1 MLGCEWISLR
11 DGVRIDLDGE
21 CSAATHGQIMP
32 LPPRSFSLL
41 ASHRTGDTRIL
52 IAMHSLLNLA
62 RLARTAL
69 WAPAHPLPLSGG
81 QSQWRISIA
90 LTFLLLLIGPHMR
103 ALSSQ
108 TRDLGSYDVVVYRA
122 TAAGAVAAIA
132 AAESGARVVIVESGR
147 NVGGMVSGGLG
158 RTDMDRQQH
167 LIGGFAGEFYRR
179 VGRHYDQPLAWFFE
193 PHVAERVFRDWLQE
207 AGVPVHFEQRLVS
220 VEKEGARIVRLV
232 TDTGASY
239 GAAVFIDASY
249 EGDLLKEAGISYA
262 VGRESRSKYG
272 ENYAGRHDFLP
283 GGHQLRVPTPARD
296 SDGNLLPY
304 VTPEEEL
311 VPTGEGDG
319 KIQAFC
325 FRLCLTSN
333 PTNRIEIGPPEGYDP
348 ARFGLVR
355 SYVRALGGS
364 ARLGDFT
371 GIASMP
377 NQKTD
382 LNAGGGVSVNLPGAG
397 LEYIEATPERRR
409 EIWEEHRSWA
419 HGLLYFLGNDPSVPE
434 SLRVE
439 ARQWGL
445 PRDEFAETG
454 HWPHQMYVREA
465 RRMYGEHVLTE
476 RDLLGDTAK
485 YDSIGMGQYNIDIRE
500 VQWVGRTVYRFPNVR
515 QEVLMEGYVSVP
527 VEPYEIPY
535 RSLLPRYHE
544 CSNLLVPVAISAS
557 HVAFASFRMEPQF
570 MIAGHASGVAAALS
584 LRLNVPVHHVP
595 VAELQAL
602 LRAQGQILRY

>member
-1 MLGCEWISLR
+1 L
-11 DGVRIDLDGE
+11 
-21 CSAATHGQIMP
+21 
-32 LPPRSFSLL
+32 
-41 ASHRTGDTRIL
+41 TGDADRIV
-52 IAMHSLLNLA
+52 AVNSLLNFAWLLRFPLRPPGHPFPLQRGPFTF
-62 RLARTAL
+62 RLKS
-69 WAPAHPLPLSGG
+69 APC
-81 QSQWRISIA
+81 
-90 LTFLLLLIGPHMR
+90 LLLILFGLHMP
-103 ALSSQ
+103 AQPNQ
-108 TRDLGSYDVVVYRA
+108 TCHAASLDVVVYRA

-132 AAESGARVVIVESGR
+132 AAETGARVVIVESGR
-147 NVGGMVSGGLG
+147 NIGGMVSGGLG

-179 VGRHYDQPLAWFFE
+179 VGRYYDQPLAWFFE
-193 PHVAERVFRDWLQE
+193 PHVAERVFREWLEE
-207 AGVPVHFEQRLVS
+207 AGVSVHFEHRLVS
-220 VEKEGARIVRLV
+220 VEQEGARIVRLI
-232 TDTGASY
+232 TDQGASY
-239 GAAVFIDASY
+239 EAAVFIDASY
-249 EGDLLKEAGISYA
+249 EGDLLKEAGVSYT

-272 ENYAGRHDFLP
+272 EQYAGRHDFLP
-283 GGHQLRVPTPARD
+283 GGHQLRAATPARD
-296 SDGNLLPY
+296 DNGNLFPY

-333 PTNRIEIGPPEGYDP
+333 PTNRIEIGRPEGYDP

-355 SYVRALGGS
+355 GYVRALGES

-371 GIASMP
+371 GIAPMP
-377 NQKTD
+377 NHKTD

-397 LEYIEATPERRR
+397 LEYIEAAPERRR

-434 SLRVE
+434 SLRLE
-439 ARQWGL
+439 ARRWGL

-454 HWPHQMYVREA
+454 HWPHQMYIREA

-476 RDLLGDTAK
+476 HDLLRGTTQ

-500 VQWVGRTVYRFPNVR
+500 VQWIGRTVYRFPDVR

-535 RSLLPRYHE
+535 RSLLPRSHE

-570 MIAGHASGVAAALS
+570 MIAGHAAGVAAALS
-584 LRLNVPVHHVP
+584 LRLDVPVHQVP
-595 VAELQAL
+595 IVELQAL
-602 LRAQGQILRY
+602 LRAQGQILRQ

>member
-1 MLGCEWISLR
+1 MDAWAWQRMFCDFTLISDADSIVAVNSLLKPAKLLR
-11 DGVRIDLDGE
+11 IPLRPLE
-21 CSAATHGQIMP
+21 RPYPLQRGQIKFQ
-32 LPPRSFSLL
+32 LKIALCL
-41 ASHRTGDTRIL
+41 IL
-52 IAMHSLLNLA
+52 I
-62 RLARTAL
+62 
-69 WAPAHPLPLSGG
+69 
-81 QSQWRISIA
+81 
-90 LTFLLLLIGPHMR
+90 LIGLLTPALPH
-103 ALSSQ
+103 Q
-108 TRDLGSYDVVVYRA
+108 TCHAASFDVVVYRA

-132 AAESGARVVIVESGR
+132 AAKSGARVVIVESGR

-179 VGRHYDQPLAWFFE
+179 VGRQYDQPLAWFFE
-193 PHVAERVFRDWLQE
+193 PHVAERVFREWLEE
-207 AGVPVHFEQRLVS
+207 AGVSVHFEQRLAS
-220 VEKEGARIVRLV
+220 VDMDGARIVRLL
-232 TDTGASY
+232 TDRGTSY
-239 GAAVFIDASY
+239 DAAVFIDASY
-249 EGDLLKEAGISYA
+249 EGDLLKEAGVSYA

-272 ENYAGRHDFLP
+272 EKYAGRHDFLP
-283 GGHQLRVPTPARD
+283 GSHQLRAATPARD
-296 SDGNLLPY
+296 DNGNLFPY

-333 PTNRIEIGPPEGYDP
+333 PTNRIEIGQPEDYDP

-355 SYVRALGGS
+355 GYIQALGNS
-364 ARLGDFT
+364 ARLADFT
-371 GIASMP
+371 GIAPMP

-434 SLRVE
+434 SLRLE
-439 ARQWGL
+439 ARRWGL

-476 RDLLGDTAK
+476 HDLLRDTTQ

-570 MIAGHASGVAAALS
+570 MIAGHAAGVAAALS
-584 LRLNVPVHHVP
+584 LRINVPVHHVP
-595 VAELQAL
+595 IVDLQAL
-602 LRAQGQILRY
+602 LQAQGQILRQ